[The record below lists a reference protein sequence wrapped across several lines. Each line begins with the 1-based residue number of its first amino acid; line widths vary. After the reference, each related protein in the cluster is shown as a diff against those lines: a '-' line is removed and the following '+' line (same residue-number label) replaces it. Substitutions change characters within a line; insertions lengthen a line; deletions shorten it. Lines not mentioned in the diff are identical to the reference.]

1 MSSEHNSEFKSS
13 DQEFAFLSSSMPR
26 MDSYGNTENSSNLE
40 TLMQLEGFPLKFF
53 LLLILITIVLILVYY
68 QKSHDADHKINDPEF
83 QMSLSSMPMGL
94 YNKVGIVSNGGP
106 CSKIGVDIMSK
117 GGNAVDAAIATLL
130 CDGVVCPEYL
140 GIGGGFLMSIYN
152 ATTKKVITVNAR
164 ETAPAAASTSMF
176 VKNPKKSL
184 YGGLAVAVPG
194 ALKGFSVVYKLYG
207 GGVPWESLFEPAIQL
222 CENGIDISERLEIN
236 MRNSSDKIK
245 NDPALRECFYDEEYS
260 RLKKVGQIYKLPKL
274 AETLKIIAKEGV
286 DAIYNGSLTS
296 KVLKD
301 LKKIKSIITK
311 EDLANYDV
319 EVKESFPVNLK
330 SGHTIHTGPPPSS
343 GIILAYILRVLDGL
357 LPASNAGLDAHRM
370 VEAFK
375 FGYGERTH
383 LGDHKFVD
391 VSEIYDKVKSD
402 CYINDIRS
410 KILDTY
416 FTSSDPKYYGA
427 DYHMSENHGTAN
439 IIVTDSMG
447 NTVVCT
453 STLNTF
459 FGCGFM
465 SPSTGIIFNNQMND
479 FSSPEVVNNYG
490 IPSSP
495 SNFIEP
501 GKRPMSSM
509 CPTIITDKNGDFF
522 LAIGGAGGSKITI
535 TIAYVSALILWYNMT
550 LKEAID
556 KPRIYHQ
563 LVPMKV
569 YYEYGTTKDVVQKL
583 RNIGHPVLRLN
594 NVVSA
599 ATAIGKSAS
608 GMIVAMPD
616 FRRPGNS
623 CGY

>member
-1 MSSEHNSEFKSS
+1 MLIIFFRFQSKRCLYLVVLIILTAIVSFLVLYPESHATDHKIDDPEFRVPL
-13 DQEFAFLSSSMPR
+13 QSSMP
-26 MDSYGNTENSSNLE
+26 
-40 TLMQLEGFPLKFF
+40 
-53 LLLILITIVLILVYY
+53 
-68 QKSHDADHKINDPEF
+68 A
-83 QMSLSSMPMGL
+83 GL
-94 YNKVGIVSNGGP
+94 YNEVGIVSNGGP
-106 CSKIGVDIMSK
+106 CSQIGVDVMSK
-117 GGNAVDAAIATLL
+117 GGNAVDAAIATML
-130 CDGVVCPEYL
+130 CDGVLCPQYL

-152 ATTKKVITVNAR
+152 ATTKKVITINAR

-176 VKNPKKSL
+176 VEKPDKSI

-194 ALKGFSVVYKLYG
+194 ALKGYSAIYNLYG

-222 CENGIDISERLEIN
+222 CENGMDISKRLETN
-236 MRNSSDKIK
+236 MKNNQDMIE
-245 NDPALRECFYDEEYS
+245 NDPSLRESFYDEEFG
-260 RLKKVGQIYKLPKL
+260 RVKTAGEIYKLPKL
-274 AETLKIIAKEGV
+274 AETLRIIAKEGV

-301 LKKIKSIITK
+301 LKKVKSLITK

-319 EVKESFPVNLK
+319 EIEESLPVKLK

-343 GIILAYILRVLDGL
+343 GIILAYILRVLDGM
-357 LPASNAGLDAHRM
+357 LPAPNAGLDAHRL

-383 LGDHKFVD
+383 LGDHTFVD
-391 VSEIYDKVKSD
+391 VSQIYDKVKSD
-402 CYINDIRS
+402 CYMDSIRG
-410 KILDTY
+410 KISDT

-427 DYHMSENHGTAN
+427 DFHMPENHGTAN
-439 IIVTDSMG
+439 IVVTDSAG

-453 STLNTF
+453 STLNTS

-479 FSSPEVVNNYG
+479 FSSPEVINNYG

-495 SNFIEP
+495 ANFIEP

-509 CPTIITDKNGDFF
+509 CPTIITDENGDLV
-522 LAIGGAGGSKITI
+522 LAIGGAGGSKITL
-535 TIAYVSALILWYNMT
+535 TIAYVLALKLWYGMS

-569 YYEYGTTKDVVQKL
+569 LYEDGTTKDVVQKL
-583 RNIGHPVLRLN
+583 KDIGHPVMRIN

-599 ATAIGKSAS
+599 ATAIEKSAS

-623 CGY
+623 WGY